1 MENLYNELL
10 QEAKDVSNNSYSPY
24 SKFSVGACV
33 LFESGKKYTGA
44 NIENASYG
52 LTICAERIAIA
63 NAISQGEDTKIKAIA
78 IYSPNQKRCYPCGA
92 CRQWLSEFAVSEQDT
107 KIILEDAN
115 SLPLVLTLGE
125 IFPYNFKIDD

>member
-10 QEAKDVSNNSYSPY
+10 QEAKKASNNSYSPY

-33 LFESGKKYTGA
+33 LFESNTRYCGA
-44 NIENASYG
+44 NVENASYG

-63 NAISQGEDTKIKAIA
+63 NAISQGEKTKVKMVA
-78 IYSPNQKRCYPCGA
+78 IYSPNQKKCFPCGA
-92 CRQWLSEFAVSEQDT
+92 CRQWLSEFAINEQDT
-107 KIILEDAN
+107 KIILEGDD

-125 IFPYNFKIDD
+125 IFPHSFKF